1 MISTASQPMT
11 DLNRA
16 LAGSNDA
23 DAFRNLLRAAQ
34 AGCLRAQSLAGLAYH
49 TGRGVALDFERA
61 ACWYRM
67 AAGGGDSYAIAN
79 LGVMSLLGQGTVIDD
94 VDAYTWLQSAV
105 GLGHRQ
111 LRPVIDLLERRLT
124 GDSREC
130 TECDGRIATLI
141 SPQTPPVRPC
151 TRAACDPCRC
161 DAV

>member
-1 MISTASQPMT
+1 
-11 DLNRA
+11 
-16 LAGSNDA
+16 
-23 DAFRNLLRAAQ
+23 
-34 AGCLRAQSLAGLAYH
+34 
-49 TGRGVALDFERA
+49 
-61 ACWYRM
+61 M

-94 VDAYTWLQSAV
+94 VDAYTWLQSAA

-130 TECDGRIATLI
+130 TECDGSIAALI

-151 TRAACDPCRC
+151 TRTACDPCRC
-161 DAV
+161 GGV